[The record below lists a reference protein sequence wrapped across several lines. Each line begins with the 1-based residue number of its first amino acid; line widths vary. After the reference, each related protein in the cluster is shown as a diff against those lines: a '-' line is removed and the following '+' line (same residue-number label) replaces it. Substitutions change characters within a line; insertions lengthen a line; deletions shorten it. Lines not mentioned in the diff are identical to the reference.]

1 MQAKY
6 VRLFADSGG
15 ESHFQDLESEL
26 SLVDFAPSA
35 PCLFISPLYRATQVS
50 FFGAPAGWS
59 SDWHPSSDRNLFCV
73 ISGEWEIGASDGE
86 VRRCSQGD
94 VMLVEDTTGKG
105 HTSRVISGV
114 DSLALLIALE
124 S

>member
-1 MQAKY
+1 
-6 VRLFADSGG
+6 
-15 ESHFQDLESEL
+15 
-26 SLVDFAPSA
+26 
-35 PCLFISPLYRATQVS
+35 
-50 FFGAPAGWS
+50 
-59 SDWHPSSDRNLFCV
+59 V
-73 ISGEWEIGASDGE
+73 IFGEWEIGASDGE